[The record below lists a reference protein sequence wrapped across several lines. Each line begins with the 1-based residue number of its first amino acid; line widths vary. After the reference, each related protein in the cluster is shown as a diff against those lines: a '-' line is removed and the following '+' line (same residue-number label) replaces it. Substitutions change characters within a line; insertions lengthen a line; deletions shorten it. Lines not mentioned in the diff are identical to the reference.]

1 MLLKIYLLV
10 LIYFIPG
17 ISCGFLNSNTYGTYK
32 AGRTGRFFGLFNIVS
47 FRDDECNSTTQG
59 VRGRALGIYRI
70 LIKITQKQWIKD
82 EYILN
87 IGSVLILFVLLTVY
101 RLDLF

>member
-1 MLLKIYLLV
+1 MNSKSEHKYLQPAV
-10 LIYFIPG
+10 RRQIAI
-17 ISCGFLNSNTYGTYK
+17 
-32 AGRTGRFFGLFNIVS
+32 R
-47 FRDDECNSTTQG
+47 G
-59 VRGRALGIYRI
+59 VGNGRALGIYRI

>member
-1 MLLKIYLLV
+1 MFVPNFECSLSV
-10 LIYFIPG
+10 LIAHFCTDPLAFNNY
-17 ISCGFLNSNTYGTYK
+17 CVQRV
-32 AGRTGRFFGLFNIVS
+32 RTLSAPV
-47 FRDDECNSTTQG
+47 TQPPT
-59 VRGRALGIYRI
+59 GRALGIYRI